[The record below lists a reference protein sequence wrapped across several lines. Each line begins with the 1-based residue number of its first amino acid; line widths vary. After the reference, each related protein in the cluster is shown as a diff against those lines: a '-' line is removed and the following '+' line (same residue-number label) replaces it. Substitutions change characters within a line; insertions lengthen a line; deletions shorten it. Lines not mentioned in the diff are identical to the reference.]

1 MSEESNVSFFTKH
14 KTAIITTVCCLSA
27 VVSAA
32 YVVYS
37 KENTIGSTSSTS
49 STTTTTSS
57 ASTPSSSTTDKKKK
71 KKEAQKLKK
80 QHEKEEFIATHSVDK
95 FGLKFLPNSTAID
108 TSGLT
113 AAQKTKKAAAIK
125 TEANEIFKKQ
135 NYEEALVY
143 YTWALQL
150 SNDPIFYSNRSVCHL
165 KLNQP
170 EKCIKD
176 CTSALEI
183 DPTYTKCLLRRAQ
196 TYETIGKY
204 EEAILDLTGL
214 SLMKYN
220 AVSVEQLLQ
229 KCQELSLEKDF
240 QNSMLNQKHE
250 LVNFSDISSFYQ
262 SITSLPKNSK
272 KINDE
277 KLNKL
282 VDLIYGDSV
291 ESIKKADDYAN
302 ELIANDGA
310 ALDTQSDE
318 AKAVIYAAAA
328 SLTFFKSLPTKSLE
342 LVEKSLTF
350 GKNAF
355 NLLIYSLIMCETTGM
370 PKESSELF
378 NKAIEADLEDASALY
393 HKAQFLALVD
403 DSQIKAICNLFIQVL
418 EIDESFIFAEIQLCL
433 LDYKQN
439 PDKKDYQTRFT
450 NLIRKYPD
458 VAQVRMCYAEVL
470 STQEDQLAEACAQL
484 DKILDNKNISA
495 LEKVNAMILRIHFYL
510 SDPEQTMANL
520 TFANTLIKDAYEIDP
535 TNYKVLNCIGQLT
548 LQDPNKIEEGMS
560 YLQKAL
566 ENTQAPLEKKQ
577 LIQLIQSTKIQHQLL
592 QHPVYAPLFIEMI
605 QQAGM

>member
-1 MSEESNVSFFTKH
+1 
-14 KTAIITTVCCLSA
+14 
-27 VVSAA
+27 
-32 YVVYS
+32 
-37 KENTIGSTSSTS
+37 
-49 STTTTTSS
+49 
-57 ASTPSSSTTDKKKK
+57 
-71 KKEAQKLKK
+71 
-80 QHEKEEFIATHSVDK
+80 
-95 FGLKFLPNSTAID
+95 
-108 TSGLT
+108 
-113 AAQKTKKAAAIK
+113 
-125 TEANEIFKKQ
+125 
-135 NYEEALVY
+135 
-143 YTWALQL
+143 
-150 SNDPIFYSNRSVCHL
+150 
-165 KLNQP
+165 
-170 EKCIKD
+170 
-176 CTSALEI
+176 
-183 DPTYTKCLLRRAQ
+183 
-196 TYETIGKY
+196 
-204 EEAILDLTGL
+204 
-214 SLMKYN
+214 
-220 AVSVEQLLQ
+220 
-229 KCQELSLEKDF
+229 
-240 QNSMLNQKHE
+240 
-250 LVNFSDISSFYQ
+250 
-262 SITSLPKNSK
+262 
-272 KINDE
+272 
-277 KLNKL
+277 
-282 VDLIYGDSV
+282 
-291 ESIKKADDYAN
+291 
-302 ELIANDGA
+302 
-310 ALDTQSDE
+310 
-318 AKAVIYAAAA
+318 
-328 SLTFFKSLPTKSLE
+328 
-342 LVEKSLTF
+342 
-350 GKNAF
+350 
-355 NLLIYSLIMCETTGM
+355 MCETTGM

-548 LQDPNKIEEGMS
+548 LQDPNKIEEGMN

>member
-14 KTAIITTVCCLSA
+14 KTAIITTVCCVSA

-37 KENTIGSTSSTS
+37 KEGSAKPTGTAASSAAATSTS
-49 STTTTTSS
+49 
-57 ASTPSSSTTDKKKK
+57 ADKKKK

-80 QHEKEEFIATHSVDK
+80 QQEKEEFIASHSVEQ

-108 TSGLT
+108 VAGLT
-113 AAQKTKKAAAIK
+113 DVQKTKKAVAIK
-125 TEANEIFKKQ
+125 KEANEIFKQQ

-150 SNDPIFYSNRSVCHL
+150 NNDPIFYSNRSVCHL
-165 KLNQP
+165 KMGQP

-176 CTSALEI
+176 CTSALEL
-183 DPTYTKCLLRRAQ
+183 DPKYTKCLLRRAQ
-196 TYETIGKY
+196 TYETIGQY
-204 EEAILDLTGL
+204 EKAILDLTGL

-220 AVSVEQLLQ
+220 TVSVEQLLQ

-240 QNSMLNQKHE
+240 ENAMLNQKHE
-250 LVNFSDISSFYQ
+250 LANFSDISSFYQ
-262 SITSLPKNSK
+262 SITSLPKNAK
-272 KINDE
+272 RINNE

-282 VDLIYGDSV
+282 VDLIYGESV
-291 ESIKKADDYAN
+291 ESIKNADKYAN
-302 ELIANDGA
+302 DLLAGDGA
-310 ALDTQSDE
+310 AIEAQSDE
-318 AKAVIYAAAA
+318 VKAFVYAAAA
-328 SLTFFKSLPTKSLE
+328 SLTFFKSLPTQSLE

-350 GKNAF
+350 GENAF

-403 DSQIKAICNLFIQVL
+403 ETQVKAISNLFIQVL
-418 EIDESFIFAEIQLCL
+418 EIDENFIFAEIQLCL

-439 PDKKDYQTRFT
+439 PEKKDYQTRFT
-450 NLIRKYPD
+450 SLIRKYPD

-470 STQEDQLAEACAQL
+470 STQEDQLVEAAAQL
-484 DKILDNKNISA
+484 DSILENKNICA

-510 SDPEQTMANL
+510 SGSDQSMAAL
-520 TFANTLIKDAYEIDP
+520 SFANTLIKDAYEIDP

-548 LQDPNKIEEGMS
+548 LQDPNRIEEGMG
-560 YLQKAL
+560 YLEKSL
-566 ENTQAPLEKKQ
+566 ENTQAPMEKKQ

-592 QHPVYAPLFIEMI
+592 QHPIYAPLFIEMI
-605 QQAGM
+605 QQAGMS

>member
-27 VVSAA
+27 VASAA
-32 YVVYS
+32 YVVYT
-37 KENTIGSTSSTS
+37 KEAEI
-49 STTTTTSS
+49 
-57 ASTPSSSTTDKKKK
+57 PSSSAAPVNSVAADKKKK

-80 QHEKEEFIATHSVDK
+80 QQEKEEFIATHSVEK

-108 TSGLT
+108 VSGLT
-113 AAQKTKKAAAIK
+113 EAQKTKKAAIIK
-125 TEANEIFKKQ
+125 KEANEIFKQQ
-135 NYEEALVY
+135 NFEEAVVY

-150 SNDPIFYSNRSVCHL
+150 SSDPIFYSNRSVCYL

-176 CTSALEI
+176 CTAALEL
-183 DPTYTKCLLRRAQ
+183 DPKYTKCLLRRAQ
-196 TYETIGKY
+196 TYETISKY

-229 KCQELSLEKDF
+229 KCQELSLEQQF
-240 QNSMLNQKHE
+240 EQAMLTQKHE
-250 LVNFSDISSFYQ
+250 LANFSDISSFYQ
-262 SITSLPKNSK
+262 SITSLPKNAK
-272 KINDE
+272 NINDE
-277 KLNKL
+277 KLTKL
-282 VDLIYGDSV
+282 VELIYGETVD
-291 ESIKKADDYAN
+291 SIKQADQYVN
-302 ELIANDGA
+302 ELVADEGA
-310 ALDTQSDE
+310 AISSNSNE
-318 AKAVIYAAAA
+318 AKAFIYAAAA

-350 GKNAF
+350 GENSF
-355 NLLIYSLIMCETTGM
+355 NLLIYALIMCETSGM
-370 PKESSELF
+370 PKDSSELF

-403 DSQIKAICNLFIQVL
+403 ESQIKAISNLFIQVL

-439 PDKKDYQTRFT
+439 PEKKDYQTRFT

-470 STQEDQLAEACAQL
+470 STQEDQLIEAASQL
-484 DKILDNKNISA
+484 DKILDNKNITA

-510 SDPEQTMANL
+510 SGPDQNMSTL
-520 TFANTLIKDAYEIDP
+520 TFANTLIKDAFEIDP

-548 LQDPNKIEEGMS
+548 LQDPNRVEEGMNF
-560 YLQKAL
+560 LQLAL
-566 ENTQAPLEKKQ
+566 ENTQAPMEKRQ

-592 QHPVYAPLFIEMI
+592 QHPIYAPLFIEMI